1 MLKGEPEGADLA
13 AKRDELLGLCQTE
26 LHDHT
31 QAAGEGTLTLL
42 EQATSHSFTY
52 PVLEYP
58 TKVKSRNFEKTPEV
72 EGTLLGI
79 KGQYL
84 IFDTGVLNVRKF
96 GGYAVRFEG

>member
-1 MLKGEPEGADLA
+1 M
-13 AKRDELLGLCQTE
+13 AKRDDLLGLCQAE
-26 LHDHT
+26 LHDQT
-31 QAAGEGTLTLL
+31 RAAGEGALTLL
-42 EQATSHSFTY
+42 EEEDSRSFTY

-58 TKVKSRNFEKTPEV
+58 TKVKSRNFEKTPEI

-96 GGYAVRFEG
+96 GGYEVRFESPDSPA